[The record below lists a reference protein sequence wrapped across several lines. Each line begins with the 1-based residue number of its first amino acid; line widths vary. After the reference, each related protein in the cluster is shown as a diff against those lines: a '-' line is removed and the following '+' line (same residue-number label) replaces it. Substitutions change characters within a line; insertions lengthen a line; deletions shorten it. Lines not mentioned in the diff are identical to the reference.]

1 MRKSMLI
8 EAMGNYWLGVDFKD
22 PYRFQMK
29 KEDGPTNSITSY
41 TFFTRD
47 EKFPLPVTLIDTPG
61 FQKGT
66 PELDLQLM
74 EDIRTFAQEMEIHA
88 VSFVVPGSQVDS
100 LFRTK
105 EFTPFSANVGHRL
118 TGQAEKVIEEL
129 GQPPQQDVTFL
140 EEDGHFH
147 KIVRLTAEQKMVLGN
162 INKVLGEKTEM
173 YLFCTFA
180 DGKRLPVL
188 ESVAEAGLKCKKYFA
203 VNSSAYFV
211 KEEEEAPST
220 DDDEVNDEVEKEGTK
235 TKSINELLWQMTT
248 DSIQGF
254 IRDIQAPGRL
264 RSRENKE
271 EKHEEKSGRPAG
283 EERENLLKEERNNEG
298 STRPNEGEPVQENGN
313 SRSSGEISK
322 EDPKKQFH
330 ENLKIISQKVEGNG
344 HPTFLLPFTSTA
356 ADGFRLG
363 EDQQGRNSLNVLFLG
378 FTGSGKSTLAEA
390 MKHYLLG
397 VDFQDS
403 HHNQEQIRSTNTIT
417 LYNCRF
423 TDKRRF
429 SWKVTLIDTP
439 GFQRETPRRKQKKFV
454 NDVCASMKSNHEVNI
469 HAIVYGKFTAKEK
482 ELLGSIT
489 KVFERENERTQKTY
503 LFYTFA
509 DNNPLPAQESVKEAG
524 LTYNKHFPVNG
535 YAYLAKEE
543 NGPSIDKNEELRK
556 DAKSINE
563 LLRKITTDSFQRFF
577 DDVLSPPIE
586 ALSLIPS
593 ETRSH
598 RSEIRMPWRRI
609 GYQRMANEDDRRP
622 KEILYEELKKKEN
635 AIQGKDLHYYPLP
648 FQLISTSTDRFRLG
662 NAEKSGECL
671 NVLLLGLTGSGKS
684 MLEEVI
690 GNYGLGVDFRD
701 PYRFQMKED
710 RPTERITSHTFFT
723 RDKERFPKAVT
734 LIDTPGFQK
743 GTLEED
749 RKLMEDIRA
758 FIHLHHHAGVHA
770 IVYVVQGSQVASS
783 PNCILLYP
791 PREQGRLTTEQRLVL
806 ENMGTVLG
814 QEPQKIQEISYLF
827 CTFADSMRLPVVE
840 SVKESG
846 LKFNKHYTVN
856 CSSYFTEEEDEEY
869 TTDDDEGNR
878 KQAKTVSIN
887 ELLWKMTTDS
897 IREFMDDI
905 QGNRPVQALELR
917 RSGGF

>member
-47 EKFPLPVTLIDTPG
+47 ERRFPLPVTLIDTPG

-66 PELDLQLM
+66 IELDLQLM

-88 VSFVVPGSQVDS
+88 VGFVVPGSQ
-100 LFRTK
+100 
-105 EFTPFSANVGHRL
+105 G
-118 TGQAEKVIEEL
+118 
-129 GQPPQQDVTFL
+129 
-140 EEDGHFH
+140 
-147 KIVRLTAEQKMVLGN
+147 RLTAEQKVVLEN
-162 INKVLGEKTEM
+162 MNKVLGEKTEM

-188 ESVAEAGLKCKKYFA
+188 ESVVEAGLKYKKYFA

-264 RSRENKE
+264 RSRENKK

-298 STRPNEGEPVQENGN
+298 STRPNGGEPVQENGN

-322 EDPKKQFH
+322 EDSKKQFH
-330 ENLKIISQKVEGNG
+330 ENLKIISLKVEGNG
-344 HPTFLLPFTSTA
+344 HPTLLLPFTSTA

-403 HHNQEQIRSTNTIT
+403 HHNQEQIRPTNTIT

-423 TDKRRF
+423 TDERRF

-439 GFQRETPRRKQKKFV
+439 GFHRETPVEQKKFV

-469 HAIVYGKFTAKEK
+469 HAIVYGKFTAQEK
-482 ELLGSIT
+482 LLLGSIT
-489 KVFERENERTQKTY
+489 KVFGRENERTQMTY

-524 LTYNKHFPVNG
+524 LTYNKHFPVNS

-543 NGPSIDKNEELRK
+543 NGPSIDKNEKMRK

-593 ETRSH
+593 
-598 RSEIRMPWRRI
+598 
-609 GYQRMANEDDRRP
+609 
-622 KEILYEELKKKEN
+622 
-635 AIQGKDLHYYPLP
+635 
-648 FQLISTSTDRFRLG
+648 
-662 NAEKSGECL
+662 
-671 NVLLLGLTGSGKS
+671 
-684 MLEEVI
+684 
-690 GNYGLGVDFRD
+690 
-701 PYRFQMKED
+701 
-710 RPTERITSHTFFT
+710 
-723 RDKERFPKAVT
+723 
-734 LIDTPGFQK
+734 
-743 GTLEED
+743 
-749 RKLMEDIRA
+749 
-758 FIHLHHHAGVHA
+758 
-770 IVYVVQGSQVASS
+770 
-783 PNCILLYP
+783 
-791 PREQGRLTTEQRLVL
+791 
-806 ENMGTVLG
+806 
-814 QEPQKIQEISYLF
+814 
-827 CTFADSMRLPVVE
+827 
-840 SVKESG
+840 
-846 LKFNKHYTVN
+846 
-856 CSSYFTEEEDEEY
+856 
-869 TTDDDEGNR
+869 
-878 KQAKTVSIN
+878 
-887 ELLWKMTTDS
+887 
-897 IREFMDDI
+897 
-905 QGNRPVQALELR
+905 
-917 RSGGF
+917 